1 MYRLFELQ
9 YDEAS
14 NAGWVL
20 LDESADL
27 AALEAA
33 AQLIR
38 DNGGESRV
46 EEQVPGG
53 DSIVFNVF

>member
-1 MYRLFELQ
+1 MYRLFELT
-9 YDEAS
+9 YDEAN

-20 LDESADL
+20 LATSDNLQE
-27 AALEAA
+27 LEAA

-46 EEQVPGG
+46 EEQVVGG
-53 DSIVFNVF
+53 DAVVFNIF